1 MRANDEVTAEHIEEI
16 ESDNDH
22 LRAEVEVLK
31 QELLTLKIQ
40 LQQRFSD
47 SDYCL

>member
-31 QELLTLKIQ
+31 QEILALKIEFQ
-40 LQQRFSD
+40 ERFAD
-47 SDYCL
+47 R